1 MRKTT
6 VLLLILGLMACSG
19 TAKAVNLLVNGALD
33 LPAPGATITGW
44 TKDESKT
51 LSGPT
56 TDLIT
61 LEPWIEIPPIT
72 SGGGDLDLGGFVKA
86 FQGNNTTG
94 DRATLH
100 LTQGVVGVAGT
111 PYILTG
117 MIGAGANY
125 SGLIANTVTD
135 TELAIEFDTDNDRT
149 SMLGSSI
156 LDVQAAGLTS
166 GGGPAFG
173 AQQFSVSGTAPAG
186 TTVVR
191 ARFSMIEGYNTQ
203 NPDPSMFIDDFS
215 LDIVPE
221 PTSVAL
227 GLIGL
232 LGVVGL
238 VRRR

>member
-19 TAKAVNLLVNGALD
+19 TANANLLTNGELD
-33 LPAPGATITGW
+33 APGNGPVITGW

-61 LEPWIEIPPIT
+61 LEPWIEIAPIT
-72 SGGGDLDLGGFVKA
+72 NGGGDNDRGGFVKA

-100 LTQGVVGVAGT
+100 LTQGVPGVAGVQYT
-111 PYILTG
+111 LTG
-117 MIGAGANY
+117 MIGAGASY

-149 SMLGSSI
+149 VMLGSSV

-166 GGGPAFG
+166 GGCCTFG
-173 AQQFSVSGTAPAG
+173 AQQFSVSGTAPVG
-186 TTVVR
+186 TTIVR
-191 ARFSMIEGYNTQ
+191 ARFSMIEGYNPNFTP

-215 LDIVPE
+215 LVPE

-227 GLIGL
+227 CLIGL